1 MIKNRPEA
9 TSLKTPVVF
18 INYHHRDADWG
29 DRLLLHLKQA
39 SSFTNI
45 SLWDFRMTVQLREES
60 LGTMRS
66 IEESQVAVLLIS
78 TDFLASDWL
87 VKREAPRLLERQK
100 RDRLHIVPI
109 LVRPCAW
116 EEVEWLRRIE
126 IYPQNGEPLAGRTN
140 DEQEALLGALASM
153 IVNVAIESA
162 SAEKESS
169 ALHEAQ
175 KAVSA
180 TSQTNIDLAS
190 SGPSPDPFHKGPSY
204 LSSEQSASG
213 REPAPPGEVS
223 SPPASMHF
231 IDELYRFDLSGEV
244 QGILRLAAR
253 LAALAEEQ
261 PPLLTTSCLMF
272 ATAETGREPSRSVR
286 TPQFFWKELNE
297 HGTEA
302 YLRAMSLKFPRAR
315 YRSTDGT
322 IDYRSMGEE
331 ARIITPN
338 VLGIVRRAAQISEAT
353 LTRPPYRSSEQ
364 TGVEASDFRLGR
376 ISARHLLAALLVY
389 QPDDETSGAT
399 ARLER
404 LVDIQRLRERFFG
417 FIVDSLPD
425 DDHQAWRTV
434 LGLVE
439 EAGEKTEE
447 GAQDILLSGTEGA
460 ATEAAP
466 GVNADL
472 HARLAGFLTDYWY
485 GEDLLDIT
493 PDVNALASLVA
504 AWSVEPPLSIGL
516 FGDWG
521 SGKTHF
527 MRQMKA
533 RVALLSRRAR
543 ASKKPQNKI
552 GYYKNIVQIE
562 FNAWHYIEGNLWA
575 SLVEHIFEHLKL
587 SDRESSTLTDARRDA
602 LMEKLGVKKQIQA
615 RVDERKE
622 KLSIQEREARG
633 RADEARSQR
642 DNASHD
648 LRLLRG
654 ELKSSVLEQLN
665 LPITFSDEQQK
676 LLKQLGISSASLTSA
691 AEVHKKYVESK
702 SLSQRLRAQWSLF
715 RSDPNQLKRWAVAL
729 ALLLIPVLVAV
740 VLPSI
745 YQLLRRGDTLPKVYA
760 ALASGLS
767 FVLTL
772 LVSAKPYWEKLREGL
787 NTLKEKHDEIEE
799 ERQKLIVGLETEV
812 SALTKEYKD
821 AEREANEIKRH
832 VTELETEIAGTSA
845 GKILAEFIEDRAAAS
860 DYRRHLGVL
869 ALIRRDFEKLA
880 TLFSEQRAEERKGN
894 GVQGDHTINR
904 IILYIDDLD
913 RCPPDRVVQ
922 VLQAIHLLLAFPL
935 FVVVVGVDA
944 RWVTR
949 SLQESY
955 EWLRME
961 EEDDAKDDKP
971 AMASRA
977 QGATPHDY
985 LEKIF
990 QIPFWLKPM
999 EDKACKQFLDGLTK
1013 DSLIGDEA
1021 KPNGHAPGKTE
1032 ADTPADEIKTDDRA
1046 TDGAKVDDAEGR
1058 PAQEPSPV
1066 VTTPPPSL
1074 EETPALNTGEAIISL
1089 EGLVGS
1095 PKVADRKPINAEAA
1109 GARGNDDAAVEDHA
1123 KDEDEEGED
1132 QTIDLEPQSLKLREN
1147 EVEYMKELTPLIG
1160 RSPRAVKRFLN
1171 CYRLIKVGLSPAQLE
1186 KFMGEDGRGGDY
1198 KAVMILLGVITGA
1211 PPVSLYFIEE
1221 LEKLLKSDHAGSLHD
1236 FLQRLDKNP
1245 EVSRQPDWARVRE
1258 LLEAHVRRE
1267 DSTATLETLIAVA
1280 PRVSRYSFRV
1290 ARVEAARQKKSLP
1303 GVMKSSPAVE
1313 NFPAKV

>member
-1 MIKNRPEA
+1 MIENQPEA
-9 TSLKTPVVF
+9 TLSDRPLVF
-18 INYHHRDADWG
+18 ISYSNKDEKWKE
-29 DRLLLHLKQA
+29 RLRLYLKPAEQSGRISVWDYQLVEPSGQWNAHLQGAIKKA
-39 SSFTNI
+39 
-45 SLWDFRMTVQLREES
+45 R
-60 LGTMRS
+60 
-66 IEESQVAVLLIS
+66 VAVLLIS
-78 TDFLASDWL
+78 ADYLASEWVTTQEAPQLLKRHEHENLLLFPILIRPCNWMEVDWL
-87 VKREAPRLLERQK
+87 VRMRMFPRDGKPLGTRTGGAREKILNELADE
-100 RDRLHIVPI
+100 IVK
-109 LVRPCAW
+109 
-116 EEVEWLRRIE
+116 
-126 IYPQNGEPLAGRTN
+126 LAVKNAVVPKFRSLPTQQ
-140 DEQEALLGALASM
+140 D
-153 IVNVAIESA
+153 V
-162 SAEKESS
+162 K
-169 ALHEAQ
+169 AQ
-175 KAVSA
+175 STPSVSP
-180 TSQTNIDLAS
+180 TL
-190 SGPSPDPFHKGPSY
+190 SGPSPDPFHEGPSY

-213 REPAPPGEVS
+213 PEPAPPGEVS
-223 SPPASMHF
+223 SPPASSYPM
-231 IDELYRFDLSGEV
+231 DELSRFDLSGEV
-244 QGILRLAAR
+244 EEILKLAAK
-253 LAALAEEQ
+253 LAVVAAEQ
-261 PPLLTTSCLMF
+261 PPLLNTDCLVF
-272 ATAETGREPSRSVR
+272 AMAETGREQARSFK
-286 TPQFFWKELNE
+286 TPHFFWKELSEN
-297 HGTEA
+297 GTEA
-302 YLRAMSLKFPRAR
+302 YLRDLTYKFPRAS
-315 YRSTDGT
+315 YRSTDGAV
-322 IDYRSMGEE
+322 DSSGMLEE
-331 ARIITPN
+331 AGAITPN
-338 VLGIVRRAAQISEAT
+338 VLAIINRASEILAATLKRPPDIMSGQPGHGISEVF
-353 LTRPPYRSSEQ
+353 RP
-364 TGVEASDFRLGR
+364 GR
-376 ISARHLLAALLVY
+376 VSARHLLAALLVY
-389 QPDDETSGAT
+389 EAESGSSGALY
-399 ARLER
+399 RLRR

-434 LGLVE
+434 LGLA
-439 EAGEKTEE
+439 EAAGGTTE
-447 GAQDILLSGTEGA
+447 GGTEDINLTGTDEA
-460 ATEAAP
+460 ETEAAP

-472 HARLAGFLTDYWY
+472 QARLAGFLTDYWY

-587 SDRESSTLTDARRDA
+587 SDKESSTLTDARRDA

-642 DNASHD
+642 DNVSHD

-715 RSDPNQLKRWAVAL
+715 KSDPNQLKRWAVAL

-740 VLPSI
+740 VLPLI
-745 YQLLRRGDTLPKVYA
+745 YQLLRRGDTLPRAYA

-767 FVLTL
+767 FVLAL
-772 LVSAKPYWEKLREGL
+772 LASAKPYWEKLREGL

-821 AEREANEIKRH
+821 AEREANDIKRQ

-955 EWLRME
+955 EWLRMD
-961 EEDDAKDDKP
+961 EEDDAKNDKP
-971 AMASRA
+971 AMASKA

-1021 KPNGHAPGKTE
+1021 KPNGHAPAKTE
-1032 ADTPADEIKTDDRA
+1032 AYTPAGEIKTDDSA
-1046 TDGAKVDDAEGR
+1046 AHGAKVDNAEGL

-1066 VTTPPPSL
+1066 VTLPTPL
-1074 EETPALNTGEAIISL
+1074 EESPAVNTGEAIISL

-1095 PKVADRKPINAEAA
+1095 PKVADRKPINAEAS
-1109 GARGNDDAAVEDHA
+1109 GTQGNAAAVEDHG

-1171 CYRLIKVGLSPAQLE
+1171 CYRLIKVGLRTAQLE
-1186 KFMGEDGRGGDY
+1186 KFMGEDGQGGEY
-1198 KAVMILLGVITGA
+1198 KAVMILLGIITGA
-1211 PPVSLYFIEE
+1211 PPISLYFIEE
-1221 LEKLLKSDHAGSLHD
+1221 LEKLLKSEHVGSLHD

-1245 EVSRQPDWARVRE
+1245 EVSQQPDWARVKE

-1267 DSTATLETLIAVA
+1267 DSMATLETLVAVA

-1303 GVMKSSPAVE
+1303 GVRKTSPAGE
-1313 NFPAKV
+1313 NFRAKV